1 VLAVSFPQPGEQDR
15 HSGSRGYP
23 REPKTGRSHQG
34 KDRGK
39 PASVVTFGGQ
49 MQSHSVYSLKDGVQ
63 VRKEKFGLL
72 FYNYAGPRLFFV
84 PTQDLINNDFFEGK
98 QKVKELIDHIESKH
112 NWPRQ
117 WIEDR
122 VGQILKTL
130 EQKGLIYGQSVC

>member
-1 VLAVSFPQPGEQDR
+1 
-15 HSGSRGYP
+15 
-23 REPKTGRSHQG
+23 
-34 KDRGK
+34 
-39 PASVVTFGGQ
+39 